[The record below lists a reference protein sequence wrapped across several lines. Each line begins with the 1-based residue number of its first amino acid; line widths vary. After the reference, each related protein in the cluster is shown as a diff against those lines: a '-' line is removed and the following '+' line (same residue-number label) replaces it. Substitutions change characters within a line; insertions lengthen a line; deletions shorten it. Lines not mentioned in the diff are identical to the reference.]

1 MSAPEVPSFFASVGA
16 VFRLHALR
24 LRRGKKLRLALAA
37 AGLVVFGAIAAR
49 YGAERASAHGAVR
62 AAVDTGFFGFLAYLL
77 PFLFQAG
84 AIAEEVEGRT
94 FTYVASRPTGRAA
107 LTLGKQLAG
116 TFYTGAILV
125 VGVFVLYVGA
135 YATQPDRFQY
145 LLDDFAKTAG
155 ALLLLGTYY
164 GAVCL
169 FWGALLPE
177 AAGILSILYL
187 AIVELTFSKLPSVF
201 RLASMNYRAE
211 QLAGLPKGGLM
222 AHTVP
227 PLDPWLSALAIVVLT
242 VGFSALAMVV
252 VRVQEYRFSKA

>member
-1 MSAPEVPSFFASVGA
+1 MSAPPAPTFFASVAA

-24 LRRGKKLRLALAA
+24 IRRGKKLRLAIAA
-37 AGLVVFGAIAAR
+37 TALVVLGAIAAR
-49 YGAERASAHGAVR
+49 YGAERASAQGTVR
-62 AAVDTGFFGFLAYLL
+62 AAVDTGFFGFLVYLL

-107 LTLGKQLAG
+107 LTFGKQLAG
-116 TFYTGAILV
+116 SLYAGAILV
-125 VGVFVLYVGA
+125 AGLLVLYLGA
-135 YATQPDRFQY
+135 YASTPDRFQY
-145 LLDDFAKTAG
+145 VLDDFAKTAG
-155 ALLLLGTYY
+155 ALVLLGTYY

-187 AIVELTFSKLPSVF
+187 AIVELTFGKLPGIF
-201 RLASMNYRAE
+201 RLVSMNYRAE
-211 QLAGLPKGGLM
+211 QLAGLPRGGIM

-227 PLDPWLSALAIVVLT
+227 PLDPWLSVLAIAVLT
-242 VGFSALAMVV
+242 FGFSALAMVV
-252 VRVQEYRFSKA
+252 VRLQEYRFSKA

>member
-1 MSAPEVPSFFASVGA
+1 MSAPPVPGFLASVRS
-16 VFRLHALR
+16 VYRLQSLR
-24 LRRGKKLRLALAA
+24 IRRGKKLRLAVLAVA
-37 AGLVVFGAIAAR
+37 FVVIGAVAAR
-49 YGAERASAHGAVR
+49 YGAEHASARGTVR
-62 AAVDTGFFGFLAYLL
+62 SAVDVGFFGFLVYLL

-84 AIAEEVEGRT
+84 AVAEEVEGRT

-116 TFYTGAILV
+116 TVYAGAILI
-125 VGVFVLYVGA
+125 GGLAVLYLGA
-135 YATQPDRFQY
+135 YASTPDRFQY
-145 LLDDFAKTAG
+145 VLDDFAKMAG

-187 AIVELTFSKLPSVF
+187 AIAELTFSKLPGVF
-201 RLASMNYRAE
+201 RLVSMNYRAE
-211 QLAGLPKGGLM
+211 QLVALPRGGLM

-227 PLDPWLSALAIVVLT
+227 PLDPWLSVLAIALLT
-242 VGFSALAMVV
+242 VGFSLLAMLV